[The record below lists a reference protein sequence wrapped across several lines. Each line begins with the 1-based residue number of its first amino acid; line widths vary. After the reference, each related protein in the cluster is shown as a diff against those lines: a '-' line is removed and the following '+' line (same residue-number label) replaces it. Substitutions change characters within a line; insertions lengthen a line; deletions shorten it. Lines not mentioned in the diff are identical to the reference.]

1 MFVGLVCKRKLGTF
15 VGLVVMTTTRVV
27 SVWCVSRVQQPLQLI
42 TGVGWW
48 KGGGHIASFPIV
60 RIDVFVCQVT
70 VIRSLICFQR
80 KKTE

>member
-1 MFVGLVCKRKLGTF
+1 MFVVLVCKRKLGTC

-27 SVWCVSRVQQPLQLI
+27 SAWCVSRVQPLQLI

-80 KKTE
+80 KKHTE